1 MNYPT
6 EIVYMITDIFR
17 PGSNR
22 FYVYSDYFV
31 CRNIMIMSVQDTQL
45 FVTNVV
51 EMTFF
56 GDRYSVE
63 MCVEMF

>member
-1 MNYPT
+1 
-6 EIVYMITDIFR
+6 
-17 PGSNR
+17 
-22 FYVYSDYFV
+22 
-31 CRNIMIMSVQDTQL
+31 MIMSVQDTQL

-63 MCVEMF
+63 MCVEKLVVDVQQNYPRSRLGGLWAYELGGLGA